1 MTFERLKLRYKYLLD
16 KKEINGDVRRAC
28 SLLNRIINA
37 IAVIGEFALTITLSS
52 VENMKQECDE
62 MLINLSDKRD
72 RLEDLLDEIKVS
84 IKF

>member
-37 IAVIGEFALTITLSS
+37 IAVIREFALTITLSS
-52 VENMKQECDE
+52 DENMKQECDE